1 MVEEREQRYN
11 AEEKWHQKK
20 TKTRHEAGQLEL
32 VDQMQQITIE
42 LVCLVKFRQM
52 EDMETEVGY
61 YYGTLPSVVSF
72 GGSKN
77 VANNSSHRIVPNC
90 N

>member
-1 MVEEREQRYN
+1 
-11 AEEKWHQKK
+11 
-20 TKTRHEAGQLEL
+20 
-32 VDQMQQITIE
+32 MQQITIE